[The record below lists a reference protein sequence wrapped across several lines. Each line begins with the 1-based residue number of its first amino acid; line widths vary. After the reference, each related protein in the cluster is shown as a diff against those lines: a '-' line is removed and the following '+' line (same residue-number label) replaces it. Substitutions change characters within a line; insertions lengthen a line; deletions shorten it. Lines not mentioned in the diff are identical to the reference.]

1 MNTMNTKK
9 IMDCERKRFDRII
22 NFRLPHIYMTI
33 GIAIAALSIIM
44 MFVRAF
50 LMESDTEWLKAL
62 LQKGLLIGMLLMSI
76 SKDKEED
83 EMTVSLRSQSYAIA
97 FIVGVVYALVMPYV
111 EFGVSNVV
119 NSGGEVLKDLGDFQ
133 VLLFMLM
140 IQLMFYHN
148 LKRYR

>member
-1 MNTMNTKK
+1 MNTEK
-9 IMDCERKRFDRII
+9 IMNCERNRFQKLI
-22 NFRLPHIYMTI
+22 NFRLPHRFMAIGI
-33 GIAIAALSIIM
+33 GIALLSIVM

-50 LMESDTEWLKAL
+50 AMEGETEWLKL
-62 LQKGLLIGMLLMSI
+62 MLQKTLLVGMLIMSV
-76 SKDKEED
+76 SKDKIED
-83 EMTVSLRSQSYAIA
+83 EMTISLRAQSYAIA
-97 FIVGVVYALVMPYV
+97 FIVGVIYALVMPYV

-119 NSGGEVLKDLGDFQ
+119 HSGGESFKDLGDFQ

>member
-1 MNTMNTKK
+1 MNTKK
-9 IMDCERKRFDRII
+9 IMDCERKRFEKII
-22 NFRLPHIYMTI
+22 NFRLPHKFMTI
-33 GIAIAALSIIM
+33 GIALAALSIIM

-50 LMESDTEWLKAL
+50 AMEGDTEWLKAL

-83 EMTVSLRSQSYAIA
+83 EMTITLRSQSYAIA
-97 FIVGVVYALVMPYV
+97 FVIGVVYALVMPYV
-111 EFGVSNVV
+111 EFGVSNAV

>member
-1 MNTMNTKK
+1 MNTEKFVE
-9 IMDCERKRFDRII
+9 CERNRFYKLI
-22 NFRLPHIYMTI
+22 NFRLPHRFMSV
-33 GIAIAALSIIM
+33 GIAIVLLSIIM

-50 LMESDTEWLKAL
+50 AMEGDTIWLKLL
-62 LQKGLLIGMLLMSI
+62 LQKTLLVGLLIMSL
-76 SKDKEED
+76 SKDKIED
-83 EMTVSLRSQSYAIA
+83 EMTITLRAQSYAIG
-97 FIVGVVYALVMPYV
+97 FVIGVLYALIMPYV

-119 NSGGEVLKDLGDFQ
+119 NSGGESFKDLGDFQ

>member
-1 MNTMNTKK
+1 MNTKK
-9 IMDCERKRFDRII
+9 IMECERKRFDKII
-22 NFRLPHIYMTI
+22 NFRLPHKFMTI
-33 GIAIAALSIIM
+33 GIAIAALSIIT

-50 LMESDTEWLKAL
+50 LMEGDTEWLKVV
-62 LQKGLLIGMLLMSI
+62 LQKSLLVGMLLMSI

-83 EMTVSLRSQSYAIA
+83 EMTISLRSQSYAIA
-97 FIVGVVYALVMPYV
+97 FVIGVVYALVMPYV

>member
-1 MNTMNTKK
+1 MNTKK
-9 IMDCERKRFDRII
+9 IMDCERKRFDKII

-33 GIAIAALSIIM
+33 GIAVAALSIVM
-44 MFVRAF
+44 MFIRAF
-50 LMESDTEWLKAL
+50 FMESDTEWLKAL